1 MKNQQNTK
9 AAPLKIAIA
18 GLGTVGKGVYKI
30 LTDNAKIISER
41 SGRKVEI
48 VAVSSRDK
56 SKNRGIDLGKI
67 EWFEN
72 AVDLASLENV
82 DVIVELI
89 GGAKGVAHDLCKK
102 AIKNGKHV
110 VTANKALISKHGFE
124 LAELAEKHNVTIAFE
139 ASVAGGIPIL
149 KSIRE
154 GFAGNKFKK
163 IFGILNGTCNFILT
177 KMKNEGRG
185 FRSVLEEAQQLGY
198 AEADPTFDVDGID
211 AGHKLSIL
219 SALAFGIKPNFENVF
234 CEGIRK
240 ITAEDIK
247 YAGSLGYNIK
257 LLGIACAKKV
267 GNKTLLEQRV
277 HPCLLEK
284 SAQIGNID
292 GVLGAV
298 FVDTDSFG
306 KGLFVGAGAGELPT
320 ASAVVADII
329 DIASGRINKPFGVA
343 AENLKDGSF
352 SSIEDHEGEYY
363 LRLRVKDQD
372 GVLSSVTS
380 ILAKNKIGFEK
391 VHQEPITNEKAPE
404 SKTKEADIILITHN
418 AAEKLIR
425 KSITALDAQKYLTEE
440 PVLIRVERV

>member
-1 MKNQQNTK
+1 MKTEAK
-9 AAPLKIAIA
+9 KHAPLKIAIA
-18 GLGTVGKGVYKI
+18 GLGTVGKGAYKI

-41 SGRKVEI
+41 AGRKIEI

-56 SKNRGIDLGKI
+56 SKNRGIDLAKT
-67 EWFEN
+67 EWFAN

-82 DVIVELI
+82 DVVVELI
-89 GGAKGVAHDLCKK
+89 GGASGVAYDLCKK

-124 LAELAEKHNVTIAFE
+124 LAQLAEQNNVKLAFE

-154 GFAGNKFKK
+154 GLAGNKFKK

-177 KMKNEGRG
+177 KMKQEGRG
-185 FRSVLEEAQQLGY
+185 FKSVLEEAQQLGY
-198 AEADPTFDVDGID
+198 AEADPTFDVDGLD

-219 SALAFGIKPNFENVF
+219 AALAFGIKPSFENVY

-247 YAGSLGYNIK
+247 YADSLGYNIK
-257 LLGIACAKKV
+257 LLGIACAKKE
-267 GNKTLLEQRV
+267 GGKTVYEQRV

-320 ASAVVADII
+320 ASAVVADVI
-329 DIASGRINKPFGVA
+329 DIACGRSGNPFGVA
-343 AENLKDGSF
+343 SPNLKDANF
-352 SSIEDHEGEYY
+352 AKIENHEGEYY

-372 GVLSSVTS
+372 GVLSSITA

-391 VHQEPITNEKAPE
+391 VHQEPITVGKA
-404 SKTKEADIILITHN
+404 KEADVILITHS
-418 AAEKLIR
+418 APEVQIR
-425 KSITALDAQKYLTEE
+425 KSIATIDAQKYLVEE